1 MKLRITLKSPL
12 LIGGYSS
19 SNPFADK
26 STARTEDG
34 VPVIPASVVKGA
46 IRIEFERLFSPNCTH
61 ADDLEKCD
69 ACGIFGRRE
78 DHPGLIVFSDAVLAG
93 DRDMFTVAEKE
104 GKDEKYLPTGDGYSA
119 RPGVVINRKTRTSE
133 EKKLFFFETTE
144 HLNPDAPLIFE
155 SDLSISPELERNS
168 RLMDSFRASIRAV
181 FAIGGSKSRGMGVCE
196 FELLESPDD
205 KKRDQAGISLQ
216 GPVIDMSLR
225 LRGRRLTI
233 GANKPY
239 QHFVETLDYIPGSSV
254 RGALAKA
261 IAQRSRKTAQAKDRP
276 KGQAV
281 SERLRQ
287 FFTDSGAIF
296 GDSLH
301 SEGFV
306 PSHIIPSSARACKI
320 NGGFIADSTPNDQF
334 HGVVDSVI
342 DDLAWNEDLP
352 IPHSPSCPHRE
363 CGHDLSPVTGYY
375 RITTDS
381 KYIKVNMQKHV
392 VTRTALDRKLRN
404 SRHGQLF
411 SIESIEKPAR
421 TEKEFSFA
429 GTIRNVPDSLLDE
442 LAECD
447 GKTLRI
453 GAEASTGHGEIVLN
467 LKSGREPGPSGIG
480 ERITA
485 FNSKLRRRFHMLRER
500 WGSLYGVEGRDET
513 SLYFTADM
521 LSHVILF
528 DDDGLYKGV
537 LDDAIL
543 QKQTGITAR
552 LVRSYA
558 RTEPV
563 SGWFFKQSAGGE
575 SRQMPKR
582 VQPAISRGS
591 VFVYRIDDMPE
602 PSNALLAALCGLE
615 SNGIG
620 ERREEGY
627 GHIRI
632 CDEFHYS
639 REVY

>member
-46 IRIEFERLFSPNCTH
+46 IRIEFERLFSPDCTH
-61 ADDLEKCD
+61 ADDLDKCD

-78 DHPGLIVFSDAVLAG
+78 DHPGLIVFSDAVFAG
-93 DRDMFTVAEKE
+93 DRGMFTVGEKD
-104 GKDEKYLPTGDGYSA
+104 GKDEKYLPTGDGYTE
-119 RPGVVINRKTRTSE
+119 RPGVVINRKTRTSK

-144 HLNPDAPLIFE
+144 HLNPDAPFIFE
-155 SDLSISPELERNS
+155 SDLSISPELKQDS
-168 RLMDSFRASIRAV
+168 RLMENFRASTRAV
-181 FAIGGSKSRGMGVCE
+181 FAIGGAKSRGMGLCE
-196 FELLESPDD
+196 FELLESSGD
-205 KKRDQAGISLQ
+205 KKRDQAEISLQ
-216 GPVIDMSLR
+216 GPIIDMSLQ
-225 LRGRRLTI
+225 LRGGRLTI

-254 RGALAKA
+254 RGALANA
-261 IAQRSRKTAQAKDRP
+261 VAQRTRKAAKATDLP
-276 KGQAV
+276 AGPAV
-281 SERLRQ
+281 SERLKQ

-296 GDSLH
+296 GDCFH

-306 PSHIIPSSARACKI
+306 PSHIIPSSARTCKTH
-320 NGGFIADSTPNDQF
+320 GGFIADSTPNDPF

-342 DDLAWNEDLP
+342 DDLAWDEDLP
-352 IPHSPSCPHRE
+352 VPHSPSCPHRE
-363 CGHDLSPVTGYY
+363 CDQDLSPFAGYY

-381 KYIKVNMQKHV
+381 KYRKVNLQKRV

-404 SRHGQLF
+404 SSPGQLF

-421 TEKEFSFA
+421 TETIFSFA
-429 GTIRNVPDSLLDE
+429 GTIRNVPESLLGE
-442 LAECD
+442 LAEWD

-453 GAEASTGHGEIVLN
+453 GAEASTGHGEIILS
-467 LKSGREPGPSGIG
+467 LKSGRVPGPSGIG
-480 ERITA
+480 KRITA
-485 FNSKLRRRFHMLRER
+485 FNSKLRDRFRMLREK
-500 WGSLYGVEGRDET
+500 WGNLYGIEGKDEL

-521 LSHVILF
+521 LSHAILF

-543 QKQTGITAR
+543 KKQTGITAR
-552 LVRSYA
+552 LVQSYA
-558 RTEPV
+558 RTELV

-591 VFVYRIDDMPE
+591 VFVYRVDDMPE
-602 PSNALLAALCGLE
+602 PSDDLLAALCGLE
-615 SNGIG
+615 SDGIG
-620 ERREEGY
+620 DRREEGY